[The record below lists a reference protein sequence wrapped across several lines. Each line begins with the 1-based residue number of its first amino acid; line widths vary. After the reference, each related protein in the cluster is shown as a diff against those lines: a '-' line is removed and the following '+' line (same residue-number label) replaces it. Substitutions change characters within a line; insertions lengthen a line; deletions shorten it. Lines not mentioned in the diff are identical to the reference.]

1 MTHPKAILR
10 PVLAI
15 GAIAVLALLVW
26 WMFLRG
32 GEARTLT
39 GYIEGERVYLAAPV
53 SGAVSALYVR
63 EGERVATGGRTF
75 LIDPAVQRA
84 QAGSAAAA
92 VGAAEARV
100 EDLRK
105 GQRAEE
111 LSVFDAE
118 LAAAEAAEREAEA
131 EYGRIEPLVRRGIY
145 APARLD
151 QVRAARDSARART
164 AAARRRREVATLG
177 ARQDAVAQAAG
188 AAAAV
193 GAAEA
198 RAEDLRKGQRAEE
211 LSVFDAE
218 LQAAQA
224 AERVAEADFA
234 RIEPL
239 VRQGIY
245 APARLDQVRAA
256 RDAARARTAAVQRRR
271 EVASLGA
278 REDAI
283 SQAEQQAAQAMG
295 GLGEAEAR
303 LGQLSPTAPTAARVE
318 EIFYR
323 PGEWAA
329 ANTPV
334 LALLPDSEVKLVFFV
349 PEAEMA
355 RYRPGGTVRFTC
367 DGCAA
372 AGSARIS
379 WVSPRPEFT
388 PPILYSKGS
397 RDRLVY
403 RVEARPANAATL
415 NPGLPVD
422 VTPLE
427 SGE

>member
-1 MTHPKAILR
+1 MRRPKLGR
-10 PVLAI
+10 PALAI
-15 GAIAVLALLVW
+15 IAVVAVGLVVWALVA
-26 WMFLRG
+26 RG
-32 GEARTLT
+32 GGPRVLT

-53 SGAVSALYVR
+53 SGAVAELYVR
-63 EGERVATGGRTF
+63 EGERVAAGGRTF

-111 LSVFDAE
+111 LSVLDAE

-131 EYGRIEPLVRRGIY
+131 EYGRIEPLVR
-145 APARLD
+145 
-151 QVRAARDSARART
+151 
-164 AAARRRREVATLG
+164 
-177 ARQDAVAQAAG
+177 
-188 AAAAV
+188 
-193 GAAEA
+193 
-198 RAEDLRKGQRAEE
+198 
-211 LSVFDAE
+211 
-218 LQAAQA
+218 
-224 AERVAEADFA
+224 
-234 RIEPL
+234 
-239 VRQGIY
+239 QGVY

-256 RDAARARTAAVQRRR
+256 RDAARAQTAAVRRRR
-271 EVASLGA
+271 EVATLGA
-278 REDAI
+278 RRDAVAAAER
-283 SQAEQQAAQAMG
+283 QAEQAAS
-295 GLGEAEAR
+295 GLAEAQAR
-303 LGQLSPTAPTAARVE
+303 LGQLAPAAPAAARVE
-318 EIFYR
+318 EIFFR

-355 RYRPGGTVRFTC
+355 RYRPGRTVRFGC
-367 DGCAA
+367 DGCD
-372 AGSARIS
+372 GEGRARIS

-388 PPILYSKGS
+388 PPVLYSRGS

-403 RVEARPANAATL
+403 RIEARPEGAATL

-422 VTPLE
+422 VIPLE
-427 SGE
+427 AGE

>member
-1 MTHPKAILR
+1 MKRLR
-10 PVLAI
+10 PVLIIA
-15 GAIAVLALLVW
+15 AIAVLGLLVW
-26 WMFLRG
+26 LLFLRG

-53 SGAVSALYVR
+53 SGAVAALYVR
-63 EGERVATGGRTF
+63 EGERVAAGGRTF
-75 LIDPAVQRA
+75 LIDPRVQRA
-84 QAGSAAAA
+84 QADSAAAA
-92 VGAAEARV
+92 VGAAEARAR
-100 EDLRK
+100 DLTK

-118 LAAAEAAEREAEA
+118 LAAA
-131 EYGRIEPLVRRGIY
+131 
-145 APARLD
+145 
-151 QVRAARDSARART
+151 
-164 AAARRRREVATLG
+164 
-177 ARQDAVAQAAG
+177 QASQR
-188 AAAAV
+188 
-193 GAAEA
+193 AAEA
-198 RAEDLRKGQRAEE
+198 DYG
-211 LSVFDAE
+211 
-218 LQAAQA
+218 
-224 AERVAEADFA
+224 

-256 RDAARARTAAVQRRR
+256 RDAARAQTAAVRRRR
-271 EVASLGA
+271 EAATLGA
-278 REDAI
+278 RQDAI
-283 SQAEQQAAQAMG
+283 AQAEQQTAQARG

-303 LGQLSPTAPTAARVE
+303 LGQLSPTAPAAARVE

-334 LALLPDSEVKLVFFV
+334 MALLPDSEVKLVFFV

-372 AGSARIS
+372 AGRARIS

-388 PPILYSKGS
+388 PPVLYSKGS

-403 RVEARPANAATL
+403 RIEARPEGAATL

-422 VTPLE
+422 VTPLGA
-427 SGE
+427 GE

>member
-1 MTHPKAILR
+1 MRRLR
-10 PVLAI
+10 PVIAI
-15 GAIAVLALLVW
+15 GAIILIAALVW
-26 WMFLRG
+26 FFLLRD

-39 GYIEGERVYLAAPV
+39 GYIEGERIYLAAPV
-53 SGAVSALYVR
+53 SGSVAALYVR
-63 EGERVATGGRTF
+63 EGQRVAAGGRTV

-118 LAAAEAAEREAEA
+118 LQAALAAEREAEA
-131 EYGRIEPLVRRGIY
+131 EYGRIEPLVRQGIY

-164 AAARRRREVATLG
+164 AAVRRRREVATLG
-177 ARQDAVAQAAG
+177 ARQDAVAQA
-188 AAAAV
+188 
-193 GAAEA
+193 
-198 RAEDLRKGQRAEE
+198 
-211 LSVFDAE
+211 
-218 LQAAQA
+218 
-224 AERVAEADFA
+224 
-234 RIEPL
+234 
-239 VRQGIY
+239 
-245 APARLDQVRAA
+245 
-256 RDAARARTAAVQRRR
+256 
-271 EVASLGA
+271 
-278 REDAI
+278 
-283 SQAEQQAAQAMG
+283 EQQARQAAG
-295 GLGEAEAR
+295 GLTEAQAR
-303 LGQLSPTAPTAARVE
+303 LGQLSPAAPAAARVE

-334 LALLPDSEVKLVFFV
+334 LALLPDCEVKLVFFV

-355 RYRPGGTVRFTC
+355 RYRTGRTVRFTC
-367 DGCAA
+367 DGCART
-372 AGSARIS
+372 GSARIS

-403 RVEARPANAATL
+403 RVEARPERAATL

-422 VTPLE
+422 VTPLGV
-427 SGE
+427 GE

>member
-1 MTHPKAILR
+1 MKRPNLSLR

-15 GAIAVLALLVW
+15 GAIAILALLVW
-26 WMFLRG
+26 QLFLRG

-39 GYIEGERVYLAAPV
+39 GYVEGERVYLAAPV
-53 SGAVSALYVR
+53 SGSVAALYVR
-63 EGERVATGGRTF
+63 EGQRVAAGGRTF
-75 LIDPAVQRA
+75 LIDPQVQQA
-84 QAGSAAAA
+84 QTESAAAA
-92 VGAAEARV
+92 VGAAEARAD
-100 EDLRK
+100 DLRK

-118 LAAAEAAEREAEA
+118 LAAAEATQREAEA

-151 QVRAARDSARART
+151 QVRAARDAARART
-164 AAARRRREVATLG
+164 AAVRRRREVATLG
-177 ARQDAVAQAAG
+177 ARQDAVAQA
-188 AAAAV
+188 
-193 GAAEA
+193 
-198 RAEDLRKGQRAEE
+198 
-211 LSVFDAE
+211 
-218 LQAAQA
+218 
-224 AERVAEADFA
+224 
-234 RIEPL
+234 
-239 VRQGIY
+239 
-245 APARLDQVRAA
+245 
-256 RDAARARTAAVQRRR
+256 
-271 EVASLGA
+271 
-278 REDAI
+278 
-283 SQAEQQAAQAMG
+283 EQQARQAAG
-295 GLGEAEAR
+295 GLTEAQAR
-303 LGQLSPTAPTAARVE
+303 LGQLSPIAPAAARVE

-355 RYRPGGTVRFTC
+355 RYRPGRTVRFSC
-367 DGCAA
+367 DGCAE

-403 RVEARPANAATL
+403 RVEARPEGAATL

-422 VTPLE
+422 VTPLGA
-427 SGE
+427 GE

>member
-1 MTHPKAILR
+1 MKRLR
-10 PVLAI
+10 PVLIIA
-15 GAIAVLALLVW
+15 AIALLGLLVW
-26 WMFLRG
+26 LLFLRG

-53 SGAVSALYVR
+53 SGAVAALYVR
-63 EGERVATGGRTF
+63 EGERVAAGGRTF
-75 LIDPAVQRA
+75 LIDPRVQRA
-84 QAGSAAAA
+84 QADSAAAA
-92 VGAAEARV
+92 VGAAEARAQ
-100 EDLRK
+100 DLRK

-118 LAAAEAAEREAEA
+118 LAAAQASER
-131 EYGRIEPLVRRGIY
+131 
-145 APARLD
+145 
-151 QVRAARDSARART
+151 
-164 AAARRRREVATLG
+164 
-177 ARQDAVAQAAG
+177 
-188 AAAAV
+188 
-193 GAAEA
+193 AAEA
-198 RAEDLRKGQRAEE
+198 DYG
-211 LSVFDAE
+211 
-218 LQAAQA
+218 
-224 AERVAEADFA
+224 

-256 RDAARARTAAVQRRR
+256 LDAARAQTAAVRRR
-271 EVASLGA
+271 RDVAAMGA
-278 REDAI
+278 RQDAI
-283 SQAEQQAAQAMG
+283 AQAEQQALQAGG
-295 GLGEAEAR
+295 GLSEAQAR
-303 LGQLSPTAPTAARVE
+303 LGQLSPTAPAAARVE

-334 LALLPDSEVKLVFFV
+334 MALLPDSEVKLVFFV

-355 RYRPGGTVRFTC
+355 RYGPGRTVRFTC

-372 AGSARIS
+372 AGTARIS

-388 PPILYSKGS
+388 PPVLYSKGS

-403 RVEARPANAATL
+403 RIEARPEGAATL

-422 VTPLE
+422 VTPLD
-427 SGE
+427 GDND

>member
-1 MTHPKAILR
+1 MKRLR
-10 PVLAI
+10 PVLIIA
-15 GAIAVLALLVW
+15 AIAVLGLLVW
-26 WMFLRG
+26 LLFLRG
-32 GEARTLT
+32 DEARTLT

-53 SGAVSALYVR
+53 SGSVAALYVR
-63 EGERVATGGRTF
+63 EGDRVAAGGRTF
-75 LIDPAVQRA
+75 LIDPAIQQA
-84 QAGSAAAA
+84 QA
-92 VGAAEARV
+92 E
-100 EDLRK
+100 
-105 GQRAEE
+105 
-111 LSVFDAE
+111 
-118 LAAAEAAEREAEA
+118 
-131 EYGRIEPLVRRGIY
+131 
-145 APARLD
+145 
-151 QVRAARDSARART
+151 
-164 AAARRRREVATLG
+164 
-177 ARQDAVAQAAG
+177 G

-218 LQAAQA
+218 LQAALA
-224 AERVAEADFA
+224 AERVAEADYA

-256 RDAARARTAAVQRRR
+256 RDAARAQTAAVRRR
-271 EVASLGA
+271 RDVAALGA

-283 SQAEQQAAQAMG
+283 AAAEQQTAQAEG

-303 LGQLSPTAPTAARVE
+303 LGQLAPRAPGAARVE

-329 ANTPV
+329 ANAPI
-334 LALLPDSEVKLVFFV
+334 LALLPDDEVKLVFFV

-355 RYRPGGTVRFTC
+355 LYRPGRTVRFSC

-372 AGSARIS
+372 PGSARIT
-379 WVSPRPEFT
+379 WVSARPEFT
-388 PPILYSKGS
+388 PPILYSEGS

-403 RVEARPANAATL
+403 RVEALPANAARL

-422 VTPLE
+422 VAPLE
-427 SGE
+427 ADQ

>member
-1 MTHPKAILR
+1 MTRLR

-15 GAIAVLALLVW
+15 GAIAVLVLLVW
-26 WMFLRG
+26 LLFLRG
-32 GEARTLT
+32 EEARTLT

-53 SGAVSALYVR
+53 SGAVSTLYVR
-63 EGERVATGGRTF
+63 EGERVAAGGRTF
-75 LIDPAVQRA
+75 LIDPRVQQA
-84 QAGSAAAA
+84 QAEGAAAA

-100 EDLRK
+100 DDLRK

-131 EYGRIEPLVRRGIY
+131 EYGRIEPLVRQGIY

-164 AAARRRREVATLG
+164 AALGRRREVA
-177 ARQDAVAQAAG
+177 A
-188 AAAAV
+188 
-193 GAAEA
+193 
-198 RAEDLRKGQRAEE
+198 
-211 LSVFDAE
+211 
-218 LQAAQA
+218 
-224 AERVAEADFA
+224 
-234 RIEPL
+234 
-239 VRQGIY
+239 
-245 APARLDQVRAA
+245 
-256 RDAARARTAAVQRRR
+256 
-271 EVASLGA
+271 LGA

-283 SQAEQQAAQAMG
+283 AQAEQQARQAAG
-295 GLGEAEAR
+295 GLTEAQTR
-303 LGQLSPTAPTAARVE
+303 LGQLSPVAPSAARVE
-318 EIFYR
+318 EIFFR

-349 PEAEMA
+349 PGTEMA
-355 RYRPGGTVRFTC
+355 RYRPGRMVTFRC

-372 AGSARIS
+372 VGRARIS

-403 RVEARPANAATL
+403 RVEARPEGAATL

-422 VTPLE
+422 VTPLGA
-427 SGE
+427 GE

>member
-1 MTHPKAILR
+1 MKHLR

-15 GAIAVLALLVW
+15 GVIATVAFLVW
-26 WMFLRG
+26 LLLFRG

-39 GYIEGERVYLAAPV
+39 GYIEGERVYMAAPV
-53 SGAVSALYVR
+53 SGSVAALYVR
-63 EGERVATGGRTF
+63 EGERVAAGGRTF

-118 LAAAEAAEREAEA
+118 LAAAEAAERVAEA
-131 EYGRIEPLVRRGIY
+131 EY
-145 APARLD
+145 
-151 QVRAARDSARART
+151 S
-164 AAARRRREVATLG
+164 
-177 ARQDAVAQAAG
+177 
-188 AAAAV
+188 
-193 GAAEA
+193 
-198 RAEDLRKGQRAEE
+198 
-211 LSVFDAE
+211 
-218 LQAAQA
+218 
-224 AERVAEADFA
+224 

-256 RDAARARTAAVQRRR
+256 RDSARAATAAARRRR
-271 EVASLGA
+271 AVATLGA
-278 REDAI
+278 RQDAVA
-283 SQAEQQAAQAMG
+283 QAELQARQAAG
-295 GLGEAEAR
+295 GLVEAEAR
-303 LGQLSPTAPTAARVE
+303 LGQLSPAAPAAARVE
-318 EIFYR
+318 QVFYR

-329 ANTPV
+329 ANAPV
-334 LALLPDSEVKLVFFV
+334 LALLPDNEIKLVFFV
-349 PEAEMA
+349 PGPEMA
-355 RYRPGGTVRFTC
+355 RYRPGRTVTFRC
-367 DGCAA
+367 DGCADA
-372 AGSARIS
+372 ARARIS

-403 RVEARPANAATL
+403 RVEARPEAAATL

-427 SGE
+427 AGE

>member
-1 MTHPKAILR
+1 MKRFR

-15 GAIAVLALLVW
+15 GAIILLAGLAWLL
-26 WMFLRG
+26 FLRG
-32 GEARTLT
+32 DGTRTLT

-53 SGAVSALYVR
+53 SGAVAALYVR
-63 EGERVATGGRTF
+63 EGERVEAGGRTF
-75 LIDPAVQRA
+75 LIDPRVQRA
-84 QAGSAAAA
+84 QADSAAAA
-92 VGAAEARV
+92 VGAAEARAQ
-100 EDLRK
+100 DLRK

-118 LAAAEAAEREAEA
+118 LAAAQASER
-131 EYGRIEPLVRRGIY
+131 
-145 APARLD
+145 
-151 QVRAARDSARART
+151 
-164 AAARRRREVATLG
+164 
-177 ARQDAVAQAAG
+177 
-188 AAAAV
+188 
-193 GAAEA
+193 AAEA
-198 RAEDLRKGQRAEE
+198 DY
-211 LSVFDAE
+211 
-218 LQAAQA
+218 
-224 AERVAEADFA
+224 A

-256 RDAARARTAAVQRRR
+256 RDAARAQTAAVRRR
-271 EVASLGA
+271 RDVAAMGA
-278 REDAI
+278 RQDAI
-283 SQAEQQAAQAMG
+283 AQAEQQAVQAGG
-295 GLGEAEAR
+295 GLSEANAR
-303 LGQLSPTAPTAARVE
+303 LGQLSPTAPAAARVE

-355 RYRPGGTVRFTC
+355 RYRPGGTVRFSC

-372 AGSARIS
+372 GGSARIS

-388 PPILYSKGS
+388 PPVLYSRGS

-403 RVEARPANAATL
+403 RIEARPEKAATL

-422 VTPLE
+422 VTPL
-427 SGE
+427 GADR

>member
-1 MTHPKAILR
+1 MRRLR
-10 PVLAI
+10 PVIAI
-15 GAIAVLALLVW
+15 GAIILIAALVW
-26 WMFLRG
+26 FFLLRD

-39 GYIEGERVYLAAPV
+39 GYIEGERIYLAAPV
-53 SGAVSALYVR
+53 SGSVAALYVR
-63 EGERVATGGRTF
+63 EGQRVAAGGRTF

-118 LAAAEAAEREAEA
+118 LQAALAAEREAEA
-131 EYGRIEPLVRRGIY
+131 EYG
-145 APARLD
+145 
-151 QVRAARDSARART
+151 
-164 AAARRRREVATLG
+164 
-177 ARQDAVAQAAG
+177 
-188 AAAAV
+188 
-193 GAAEA
+193 
-198 RAEDLRKGQRAEE
+198 
-211 LSVFDAE
+211 
-218 LQAAQA
+218 
-224 AERVAEADFA
+224 

-256 RDAARARTAAVQRRR
+256 RDSARAQTAAVRRRR
-271 EVASLGA
+271 EVATLGA
-278 REDAI
+278 RQDAVA
-283 SQAEQQAAQAMG
+283 QAEQQARQAAG
-295 GLGEAEAR
+295 GLTEAQAR
-303 LGQLSPTAPTAARVE
+303 LGQLSPAAPAAARVE

-323 PGEWAA
+323 PGEWVA

-355 RYRPGGTVRFTC
+355 RYRTGRTVRFTS
-367 DGCAA
+367 DGCART
-372 AGSARIS
+372 GSARIS

-388 PPILYSKGS
+388 PPILYSTGS

-403 RVEARPANAATL
+403 RVEARPERAATL

-422 VTPLE
+422 VTPLGA
-427 SGE
+427 GE

>member
-1 MTHPKAILR
+1 MKRFR
-10 PVLAI
+10 PLLAI
-15 GAIAVLALLVW
+15 GAIAVLGALIWFL
-26 WMFLRG
+26 FLRG

-63 EGERVATGGRTF
+63 EGERVAAGGRTF
-75 LIDPAVQRA
+75 LIDPRVQRA
-84 QAGSAAAA
+84 QADSAAAA
-92 VGAAEARV
+92 VGAAEARAD
-100 EDLRK
+100 DLRK

-118 LAAAEAAEREAEA
+118 LAAAQASER
-131 EYGRIEPLVRRGIY
+131 
-145 APARLD
+145 
-151 QVRAARDSARART
+151 
-164 AAARRRREVATLG
+164 
-177 ARQDAVAQAAG
+177 
-188 AAAAV
+188 
-193 GAAEA
+193 AAEA
-198 RAEDLRKGQRAEE
+198 DY
-211 LSVFDAE
+211 
-218 LQAAQA
+218 
-224 AERVAEADFA
+224 A

-239 VRQGIY
+239 VLQGIY

-256 RDAARARTAAVQRRR
+256 RDAARAQTAAVRRR
-271 EVASLGA
+271 RDVAAMGA
-278 REDAI
+278 RQDAI
-283 SQAEQQAAQAMG
+283 SQAEQQALQAGG
-295 GLGEAEAR
+295 GLSEAQAR
-303 LGQLSPTAPTAARVE
+303 LGQLSPAAPAAARVE

-355 RYRPGGTVRFTC
+355 RYRPGGTVRFSC

-422 VTPLE
+422 VDPL
-427 SGE
+427 GADQ

>member
-1 MTHPKAILR
+1 MKRLR
-10 PVLAI
+10 PVLIIA
-15 GAIAVLALLVW
+15 AIAVLGLLVW
-26 WMFLRG
+26 LLFLRG
-32 GEARTLT
+32 DEARTLT

-53 SGAVSALYVR
+53 SGSVAALYVR
-63 EGERVATGGRTF
+63 EGDRVAAGGRTF
-75 LIDPAVQRA
+75 LIDPAIQQA
-84 QAGSAAAA
+84 QA
-92 VGAAEARV
+92 E
-100 EDLRK
+100 
-105 GQRAEE
+105 
-111 LSVFDAE
+111 
-118 LAAAEAAEREAEA
+118 
-131 EYGRIEPLVRRGIY
+131 
-145 APARLD
+145 
-151 QVRAARDSARART
+151 
-164 AAARRRREVATLG
+164 
-177 ARQDAVAQAAG
+177 G

-218 LQAAQA
+218 LQAALA
-224 AERVAEADFA
+224 SERVAEADYA

-256 RDAARARTAAVQRRR
+256 RDAARAQTAAVRRRR
-271 EVASLGA
+271 EVATLGA
-278 REDAI
+278 RTDAI
-283 SQAEQQAAQAMG
+283 AAAEQQAAQAGG
-295 GLGEAEAR
+295 GLSEARAR
-303 LGQLSPTAPTAARVE
+303 LGQLAPVAPGAARVE

-323 PGEWAA
+323 PGEWAP
-329 ANTPV
+329 ANAPV
-334 LALLPDSEVKLVFFV
+334 MALLPDHEVKLVFFV

-355 RYRPGGTVRFTC
+355 RYRPGGTVRFSC

-388 PPILYSKGS
+388 PPILYSQGS

-422 VTPLE
+422 VVPLE
-427 SGE
+427 AGE

>member
-1 MTHPKAILR
+1 MKRLR
-10 PVLAI
+10 PVLIIA
-15 GAIAVLALLVW
+15 AIAVLGLLVW
-26 WMFLRG
+26 LLFLRG
-32 GEARTLT
+32 EEARTLT
-39 GYIEGERVYLAAPV
+39 GYIEGERIYLAAPV
-53 SGAVSALYVR
+53 SGSVAALYVR
-63 EGERVATGGRTF
+63 EGERVAAGGRTF
-75 LIDPAVQRA
+75 LIDPAIQR
-84 QAGSAAAA
+84 
-92 VGAAEARV
+92 
-100 EDLRK
+100 
-105 GQRAEE
+105 
-111 LSVFDAE
+111 
-118 LAAAEAAEREAEA
+118 
-131 EYGRIEPLVRRGIY
+131 
-145 APARLD
+145 
-151 QVRAARDSARART
+151 
-164 AAARRRREVATLG
+164 
-177 ARQDAVAQAAG
+177 AQAAG